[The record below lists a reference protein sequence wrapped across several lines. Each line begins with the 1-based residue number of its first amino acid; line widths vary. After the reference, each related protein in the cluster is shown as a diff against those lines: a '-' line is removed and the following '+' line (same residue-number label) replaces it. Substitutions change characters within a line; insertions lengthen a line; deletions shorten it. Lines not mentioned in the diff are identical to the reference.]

1 MREHWRVYV
10 VLMSKDMRGQKC
22 QVPMTKEDDYRNNAA
37 EMIQLA
43 QRASLNTDK
52 RRLLNMAEAWL
63 DLADRAHKAT
73 RRSRK
78 PSDLHPLVPEKID
91 RRT

>member
-1 MREHWRVYV
+1 
-10 VLMSKDMRGQKC
+10 
-22 QVPMTKEDDYRNNAA
+22 MTKEADYRSNAA

-43 QRASLNTDK
+43 QRASLNADK

-63 DLADRAHKAT
+63 DLADRAQAM

-78 PSDLHPLVPEKID
+78 PSVLHPLVREKID